1 MYVVHYSAILYKF
14 SCHSLLNLFGE
25 KELVFDI
32 TAFAEQLVAKLCSLF
47 EF

>member
-1 MYVVHYSAILYKF
+1 MYIDHYSAILYKF
-14 SCHSLLNLFGE
+14 SCYSFLNLFGE

-32 TAFAEQLVAKLCSLF
+32 TAFAEQLVAKLRSLC